1 MVLMANDRL
10 RALEETE
17 KEIAMILQCAG
28 LCSIDIPSQSSDVY
42 FSYNV
47 GVYKCLYFVFS
58 LLNSVSYS

>member
-28 LCSIDIPSQSSDVY
+28 PCSDAYS
-42 FSYNV
+42 SYNV
-47 GVYKCLYFVFS
+47 GVDKRLYFVFS